1 MGRNIL
7 KTVLYTGLLL
17 SLRALFQRQPRW
29 LQIGLVAAA
38 GVILSSAISLKLY
51 GFIGRDIIYAESTF
65 LALCNIVICTALF
78 LLLASLFSYCLY
90 LLLVQKWIRRQGV
103 KGRGGLLSRVK
114 GALGGAEPEEE
125 VYAPPA
131 LTNAPIEE
139 ILESADEGQLSVL
152 SEILKV
158 RADREAIL
166 ARLCFLGQPK
176 SKHFIGSILKR
187 DTSPDRIYREMVRRA
202 AGTLRIRYLPYETTA
217 AIEIRISQKVIKTVW
232 ERLSPEQKKELEET
246 LRREAEKFD
255 KTAGLL
261 ASGSIFASLTAAKLS
276 GLGVYMLAS
285 AALGLLQIGAGS
297 LLSTA
302 LAGAI
307 GLIIGPAGWIGAGL
321 FTVWRLDRPNYK
333 KIIPAIIFISALRTG
348 YR

>member
-1 MGRNIL
+1 MGKNIL

-17 SLRALFQRQPRW
+17 SLRTLFQRQPRW
-29 LQIGLVAAA
+29 LQLAFVIVVGA
-38 GVILSSAISLKLY
+38 ILSSAISLKLY
-51 GFIGRDIIYAESTF
+51 GFIGKDIIHTKSAF
-65 LALCNIVICTALF
+65 LEICNIIICTALF
-78 LLLASLFSYCLY
+78 LLLASFFSYCLY
-90 LLLVQKWIRRQGV
+90 LLLVKKWLPRAGD
-103 KGRGGLLSRVK
+103 KGEGGILSKVK
-114 GALGGAEPEEE
+114 GALTREQSVDE
-125 VYAPPA
+125 VYTPPA

-139 ILESADEGQLSVL
+139 ILESADERQLSVL

-158 RADREAIL
+158 KADREAIL
-166 ARLCFLGQPK
+166 TRLCFLGQPK

-187 DTSPDRIYREMVRRA
+187 DMNPDRIYREMVRRA
-202 AGTLRIRYLPYETTA
+202 AGMLRIRYLPYETTA

-255 KTAGLL
+255 KTASLL

-285 AALGLLQIGAGS
+285 AALGLLQIGAGGAAYA
-297 LLSTA
+297 A

-307 GLIIGPAGWIGAGL
+307 GIIIGPVGWIGAGL
-321 FTVWRLDRPNYK
+321 FTVWRLDQPNYR
-333 KIIPAIIFISALRTG
+333 KILPAVIFISALRTG
-348 YR
+348 YT